1 MEDVILGMP
10 AGSIIVMWMILLLVI
25 PVLIVYLVGLW
36 KLFKKAGRNG
46 WEAIIPFYNTWV
58 LAEISGVAWWYA
70 LIIILANLGIAGD
83 GVLSSIASL
92 ASLVANFFICYN
104 LSKKFNKDVG
114 TAILTFLFGIVMIPV
129 MGFSKSYQY
138 DGNVFV
144 SENGPFGDPS
154 NVNNRN
160 QGNQGF
166 NSNGYSSQNY
176 NSQSYNSQGYG
187 FDNGVNGSDN
197 GNVETRYCQYCGKQ
211 INAHA
216 KYCGN
221 CGSEIK

>member
-1 MEDVILGMP
+1 MEDVMLGWL
-10 AGSIIVMWMILLLVI
+10 AGSIIAVIVALLLII

-36 KLFKKAGRNG
+36 KVFKKAGRNG

-70 LIIILANLGIAGD
+70 LIIILTNLGIAGD
-83 GVLSSIASL
+83 GFLGTIASL

-114 TAILTFLFGIVMIPV
+114 TAVLAFLFGIVMIPI
-129 MGFSKSYQY
+129 MGFSKNYQY
-138 DGNVFV
+138 NKNVAV
-144 SENGPFGDPS
+144 SENGPFGNPS
-154 NVNNRN
+154 NVNNGS
-160 QGNQGF
+160 QG
-166 NSNGYSSQNY
+166 Y
-176 NSQSYNSQGYG
+176 NSQDS
-187 FDNGVNGSDN
+187 VNEMQN
-197 GNVETRYCQYCGKQ
+197 ANVETRYCQYCGKQ
-211 INAHA
+211 INANT

>member
-1 MEDVILGMP
+1 MEDLMLGWV
-10 AGSIIVMWMILLLVI
+10 AGSIIVIIVALLLII
-25 PVLIVYLVGLW
+25 PIMIVYLGGLW

-83 GVLSSIASL
+83 GFLNSLASL

-104 LSKKFNKDVG
+104 LSKKFNKDIG
-114 TAILTFLFGIVMIPV
+114 TAILTFLFRIVMIPV
-129 MGFSKSYQY
+129 MGFSNSYQY
-138 DGNVFV
+138 DGNVAV
-144 SENGPFGDPS
+144 SENGPFGVPR
-154 NVNNRN
+154 NMNNRN
-160 QGNQGF
+160 QGY
-166 NSNGYSSQNY
+166 NSNGYNYQGYSSQNY
-176 NSQSYNSQGYG
+176 NSQDYG
-187 FDNGVNGSDN
+187 FNNGVNSSGNSN
-197 GNVETRYCQYCGKQ
+197 GETRYCQYCGRN
-211 INAHA
+211 INANA

>member
-1 MEDVILGMP
+1 MEDVILGML
-10 AGSIIVMWMILLLVI
+10 AGSIVAVGMVLVLVI
-25 PVLIVYLVGLW
+25 PILIVYLVGLW

-83 GVLSSIASL
+83 GFLGSLASL

-129 MGFSKSYQY
+129 MGFSSSYQY
-138 DGNVFV
+138 DGNVAV
-144 SENGPFGDPS
+144 SENGPFGNPS
-154 NVNNRN
+154 NVNN
-160 QGNQGF
+160 GNQRNGADGY
-166 NSNGYSSQNY
+166 NSQGY
-176 NSQSYNSQGYG
+176 NSQSYNSQNYG
-187 FDNGVNGSDN
+187 FSNDMNGSDN
-197 GNVETRYCQYCGKQ
+197 SNGETRYCQYCGKQ
-211 INAHA
+211 INAGA

>member
-1 MEDVILGMP
+1 MEDLMLGWV
-10 AGSIIVMWMILLLVI
+10 AGSIIVIIVALLLII
-25 PVLIVYLVGLW
+25 PIMIVYLGGLW

-83 GVLSSIASL
+83 GFLNSLASL

-104 LSKKFNKDVG
+104 LSKKFNKDIG

-129 MGFSKSYQY
+129 IGFSNSYQY
-138 DGNVFV
+138 DGNVAV
-144 SENGPFGDPS
+144 SENGPFGEPR
-154 NVNNRN
+154 NMNNRN
-160 QGNQGF
+160 QTY
-166 NSNGYSSQNY
+166 NSNGYNYQGSSSQNY
-176 NSQSYNSQGYG
+176 DSQDYG
-187 FDNGVNGSDN
+187 FSGGVNGSDN
-197 GNVETRYCQYCGKQ
+197 SNGETRYCQYCGRQ
-211 INAHA
+211 INANS